1 MNRLKELREDRDLF
15 QKDIAKLIHI
25 DQSNYSKYELEKI
38 NITIETLHLLADF
51 YNTSIDY
58 ILYRTDVRK
67 AYPKSIVNEKTAQLN
82 YAVFYISNKLN
93 WLVSGKLPNTPK
105 LLSLSI
111 VVPFTWPRKPKSS
124 IL

>member
-1 MNRLKELREDRDLF
+1 MNRLKELREDRDLY

-38 NITIETLHLLADF
+38 NIPVETLRRLADY

-67 AYPKSIVNEKTAQLN
+67 AYPKSIVNEK
-82 YAVFYISNKLN
+82 AVQTN
-93 WLVSGKLPNTPK
+93 
-105 LLSLSI
+105 
-111 VVPFTWPRKPKSS
+111 
-124 IL
+124 

>member
-38 NITIETLHLLADF
+38 NIPVETLHQLADY

-58 ILYRTDVRK
+58 ILYRTDIRK
-67 AYPKSIVNEKTAQLN
+67 AYPQSIVKENTAQIN
-82 YAVFYISNKLN
+82 
-93 WLVSGKLPNTPK
+93 
-105 LLSLSI
+105 
-111 VVPFTWPRKPKSS
+111 
-124 IL
+124 